1 MTREV
6 QLFTKF
12 APEIREAAERVAKDW
27 PSVTSGD
34 DLTRDLSLFLFDE
47 ERFGVLEEIPE
58 YRRKKYLA
66 DAARALVANE
76 VAEFEYATGNS
87 LYSVGEVTHL
97 LKSGA
102 LVNSRTRITAQLPD
116 LDEGCRYL
124 ARVLPLYARTVYEV
138 YVYGNAQSCNR
149 EAQEAAVRALTDC
162 MNHLNQGRDR
172 DRAGVRH

>member
-6 QLFTKF
+6 RLFTKF

-27 PSVTSGD
+27 PSVTTGD
-34 DLTRDLSLFLFDE
+34 DLSRDLALLLFDE
-47 ERFGVLEEIPE
+47 ERFTVLGALPE

-76 VAEFEYATGNS
+76 VAEFEYSTGNS

-97 LKSGA
+97 LKTGA

-124 ARVLPLYARTVYEV
+124 ARVLPVYARLIYAE
-138 YVYGNAQSCNR
+138 YVYGDTKPVDRDVVA
-149 EAQEAAVRALTDC
+149 AAVRALTDC
-162 MNHLNQGRDR
+162 MNNLNQGRKR
-172 DRAGVRH
+172 DRAGLRV

>member
-1 MTREV
+1 M
-6 QLFTKF
+6 FTKF

-27 PSVTSGD
+27 PSVTNGD

-58 YRRKKYLA
+58 YRRRKYLA

-76 VAEFEYATGNS
+76 VAEFEYSTGNS

-97 LKSGA
+97 LKTGA

-124 ARVLPLYARTVYEV
+124 ARVLPLYAKIIYEI
-138 YVYGNAQSCNR
+138 YVYGGHQYGNF
-149 EAQEAAVRALTDC
+149 EATEAAVRALTDC
-162 MNHLNQGRDR
+162 MNNLNQGRKR
-172 DRAGVRH
+172 DRAGVR